1 MGQVVPF
8 RRKSSLVLNETELA
22 LLTSLN
28 GSLEVRSRGGWAT
41 RGKRH
46 GVVLRQE
53 GRPLGYWS
61 SANGTY
67 RYTSFG
73 ETTIVMVVATLEEAH
88 MATLHILGSPRHL
101 YPWSNF
107 DRPPA

>member
-28 GSLEVRSRGGWAT
+28 GSLEVRS
-41 RGKRH
+41 
-46 GVVLRQE
+46 VVLRQE